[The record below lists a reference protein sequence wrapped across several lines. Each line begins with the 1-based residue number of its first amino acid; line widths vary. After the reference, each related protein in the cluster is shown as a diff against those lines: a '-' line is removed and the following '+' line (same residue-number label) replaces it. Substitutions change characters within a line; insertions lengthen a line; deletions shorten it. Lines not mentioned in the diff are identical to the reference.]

1 MSAAET
7 SLSGAFEN
15 LLTVTL
21 GIKPVRDAAA
31 GGDPTLRELPAS
43 VVRAVAAEMT
53 TAEHGDPTDPIDTEA
68 AEAMRAMDEFDRRLA
83 AGAAEKA
90 GGIATAPERKG
101 GPAGPID
108 AAITA
113 QPVRR
118 KAPIGVTG
126 LAWSPEAPELLREVE
141 AERSRAGGA
150 ALHKFTSRAFLY
162 GRFATL
168 KLVNMRLSSI
178 DERSRSLRGL
188 RELNVSGNRLR
199 SLANLP
205 AELESL
211 QAFGNRISEIRQEA
225 PLSACVHLGLG
236 YNDLASCRGVPAA
249 FPALASLDLSWNRIE
264 SLDDVTLALAP
275 LAGSLRRLELH
286 GNPLC
291 LLPGYRRAVRSALA
305 PPAGVLAL
313 LDGLPVQAE
322 ASPGPSPAASPR
334 AGSGVA
340 ISVRVLAVEGVPLPA
355 DVPGWREAREE
366 AEAEAAAAAA
376 QASKAKSKSKP
387 KKGEAD
393 AAPEQPPAA
402 PAAAPWR
409 LRLVALPRA
418 VADRASAL
426 PSPLQQGPPRGRGA
440 GAPRA
445 TDQAGA
451 GAGAGAADANAAAAA
466 AAAAGTTMQATVGA
480 SSSPAGSESDDAS
493 DTGLPLLDAALGGD
507 VPGPVVCLTG
517 ATSWQLRDAL
527 AVNGIDV
534 TLIAERPASRADPS
548 GTSADADA
556 DADADE
562 AAGGGAA
569 GPGVATAG
577 AAKDA
582 EAPTGTDG
590 GASGGSG
597 ATPGAV
603 ESVVIGRA
611 LVAAAGL
618 LEVGDSSDSAS
629 VVSRAT
635 LRIEQLPPT
644 TRAAAAEAAE
654 AEMKKELAE
663 EAAEAAGGGQEEA
676 GQRKGRGAAAAHG
689 GAARGSSLQ
698 SSGCLQGALPRSQRD
713 GGG

>member
-168 KLVNMRLSSI
+168 KLVNMRLSTI

-264 SLDDVTLALAP
+264 SLDD
-275 LAGSLRRLELH
+275 
-286 GNPLC
+286 
-291 LLPGYRRAVRSALA
+291 
-305 PPAGVLAL
+305 
-313 LDGLPVQAE
+313 
-322 ASPGPSPAASPR
+322 
-334 AGSGVA
+334 
-340 ISVRVLAVEGVPLPA
+340 
-355 DVPGWREAREE
+355 
-366 AEAEAAAAAA
+366 
-376 QASKAKSKSKP
+376 
-387 KKGEAD
+387 
-393 AAPEQPPAA
+393 
-402 PAAAPWR
+402 
-409 LRLVALPRA
+409 
-418 VADRASAL
+418 
-426 PSPLQQGPPRGRGA
+426 
-440 GAPRA
+440 
-445 TDQAGA
+445 
-451 GAGAGAADANAAAAA
+451 
-466 AAAAGTTMQATVGA
+466 ATVGA
-480 SSSPAGSESDDAS
+480 SSSPAGSGSDDAS

-534 TLIAERPASRADPS
+534 TLIAERPASRADAS
-548 GTSADADA
+548 GTGADA

-577 AAKDA
+577 AAQDA

-597 ATPGAV
+597 ATSGAV

-618 LEVGDSSDSAS
+618 LEVGDTSDSAS

-663 EAAEAAGGGQEEA
+663 EAAEAAGGGKKKPAKGKAEAPPPLTEE
-676 GQRKGRGAAAAHG
+676 QRAEAASRAAAACRALCR
-689 GAARGSSLQ
+689 AASATVEVELRLGE
-698 SSGCLQGALPRSQRD
+698 
-713 GGG
+713 